1 MCILNL
7 YIFIEKEAILVICI
21 LSNSIMKFNEFVSNY
36 YRDFVEV
43 IDNFD
48 KTSLPAVLD
57 IFTRVADAGGTIW
70 VAGNGGSAAISDHAV
85 CDTTKLTYVDGK
97 PPVKSISLAS
107 NGPMLTA
114 LANDFA
120 YEDVF
125 SKQLEYYLEPEDAVL
140 LVSSSGNSPNVVKA
154 CEYANSRGVPTIAFT
169 GFSGGKLKDLAQVSV
184 WIPVDNYGM
193 AEDIHQSMMHVIT
206 QYISR
211 KTAQN

>member
-1 MCILNL
+1 MSEQCD
-7 YIFIEKEAILVICI
+7 FDA
-21 LSNSIMKFNEFVSNY
+21 FVTEY
-36 YRDFVEV
+36 YERFVNT
-43 IDNFD
+43 IKKFD
-48 KTSLPAVLD
+48 KSSMPRVLE
-57 IFTRVADAGGTIW
+57 IFTNVTDSGGTIW

-85 CDTTKLTYVDGK
+85 CDTTKLTYVEGK

-125 SKQLEYYLEPEDAVL
+125 SKQLEFYLEPKDAVL

-169 GFSGGKLKDLAQVSV
+169 GFSGGKLRQIAQVSV

-193 AEDIHQSMMHVIT
+193 TEDIHQSLMHVIS
-206 QYISR
+206 QYISYR
-211 KTAQN
+211 AMQK

>member
-1 MCILNL
+1 MTEQTDFDTFVTDYYERFVNT
-7 YIFIEKEAILVICI
+7 V
-21 LSNSIMKFNEFVSNY
+21 NEFDKSTMPQVLEIFSRVS
-36 YRDFVEV
+36 
-43 IDNFD
+43 
-48 KTSLPAVLD
+48 
-57 IFTRVADAGGTIW
+57 DAGGTIW

-85 CDTTKLTYVDGK
+85 CDTTKLTYVEGK

-114 LANDFA
+114 LANDFS

-125 SKQLEYYLEPEDAVL
+125 SKQLEYYLEHEDAVL

-169 GFSGGKLKDLAQVSV
+169 GFSGGKLKDIAQVSV
-184 WIPVDNYGM
+184 WVPVDNYGM
-193 AEDIHQSMMHVIT
+193 TEDIHQSLMHVIS

-211 KTAQN
+211 RAMQK

>member
-1 MCILNL
+1 MNFDRFVND
-7 YIFIEKEAILVICI
+7 YYQKFVDVI
-21 LSNSIMKFNEFVSNY
+21 N
-36 YRDFVEV
+36 
-43 IDNFD
+43 NFD
-48 KTSLPAVLD
+48 KSSLPLVLD
-57 IFTRVADAGGTIW
+57 IFTGVANAGGTIW

-154 CEYANSRGVPTIAFT
+154 CEYANSKGVPTIAFT
-169 GFSGGKLKDLAQVSV
+169 GFAGGKLKELAQVSV
-184 WIPVDNYGM
+184 WIPVENYGM
-193 AEDIHQSMMHVIT
+193 TEDIHQSLMHLIT
-206 QYISR
+206 QYISKR
-211 KTAQN
+211 TSDN

>member
-1 MCILNL
+1 MNNMNFDRFVND
-7 YIFIEKEAILVICI
+7 YYQKFVDVI
-21 LSNSIMKFNEFVSNY
+21 N
-36 YRDFVEV
+36 
-43 IDNFD
+43 NFD
-48 KTSLPAVLD
+48 KSSLPLVLD
-57 IFTRVADAGGTIW
+57 IFTGVANAGGTIW

-154 CEYANSRGVPTIAFT
+154 CEYANSKGVPTIAFT
-169 GFSGGKLKDLAQVSV
+169 GFAGGKLKELAQVSV
-184 WIPVDNYGM
+184 WIPVENYGM
-193 AEDIHQSMMHVIT
+193 TEDIHQSLMHLIT
-206 QYISR
+206 QYISKR
-211 KTAQN
+211 TSDN

>member
-1 MCILNL
+1 MNEQNDFDTFVTD
-7 YIFIEKEAILVICI
+7 YYERFV
-21 LSNSIMKFNEFVSNY
+21 NTVNKFDRSTMP
-36 YRDFVEV
+36 
-43 IDNFD
+43 
-48 KTSLPAVLD
+48 KVLE
-57 IFTRVADAGGTIW
+57 IFTRVSEAGGTIW

-85 CDTTKLTYVDGK
+85 CDTTKLTYVNGK

-114 LANDFA
+114 LANDFS

-125 SKQLEYYLEPEDAVL
+125 SKQLEYYLEQEDAVL

-169 GFSGGKLKDLAQVSV
+169 GFSGGKLKEIAQVCV

-193 AEDIHQSMMHVIT
+193 TEDIHQSLMHVIS
-206 QYISR
+206 QYISQ
-211 KTAQN
+211 KAMQD

>member
-1 MCILNL
+1 MIN
-7 YIFIEKEAILVICI
+7 
-21 LSNSIMKFNEFVSNY
+21 
-36 YRDFVEV
+36 
-43 IDNFD
+43 
-48 KTSLPAVLD
+48 VLD
-57 IFTRVADAGGTIW
+57 IFTQVSEAGGTIW

-85 CDTTKLTYVDGK
+85 CDTTKLTYVNGK

-125 SKQLEYYLEPEDAVL
+125 SKQLEYYLEPDDAVL

-154 CEYANSRGVPTIAFT
+154 CKYANSRNVPTIAFT
-169 GFSGGKLKDLAQVSV
+169 GFSGGRLKEIAQVSV

-193 AEDIHQSMMHVIT
+193 TEDIHQSLMHVIS
-206 QYISR
+206 QYISKR
-211 KTAQN
+211 AMEK